1 MSGADRRPLPRL
13 GAVSTVDHPSRLVS
27 DGGPGFGW
35 RVASPLLAVVLA
47 FVLAIV
53 GAAILSLAPLSD
65 DALGAVLTFAT
76 SLLLLAFAVLLWRS
90 LPAHNERWAVRPPED
105 VRAIGLGVALG
116 LALLVGAA
124 IIVASGAAI
133 DPTVERRLDDIELVG
148 SEPWQLGLLV
158 ISLVVLAPLG
168 EELLFR
174 ALLLR
179 GLVRRIR
186 FWPAALLSSL
196 AFASAHIDSYM
207 LWPRAISL
215 LGTGIVLAL
224 IYRRWGYWA
233 SVAAHATVNL
243 VAAVALVVQST

>member
-1 MSGADRRPLPRL
+1 MGTLE
-13 GAVSTVDHPSRLVS
+13 HPSPLR
-27 DGGPGFGW
+27 GEGPGFGW

-47 FVLAIV
+47 FVLAI
-53 GAAILSLAPLSD
+53 AAAGLLSLAPLSD
-65 DALGAVLTFAT
+65 DALGAALTFAT
-76 SLLLLAFAVLLWRS
+76 SALLLVFAVLLWRS
-90 LPAHNERWAVRPPED
+90 LPPVSRRWAVRPPED
-105 VRAIGLGVALG
+105 FRAIGFGMALG

-133 DPTVERRLDDIELVG
+133 DPTVERRLDDIEITG

-158 ISLVVLAPLG
+158 VSLVVFAPLG

-179 GLVRRIR
+179 GLVRRLR
-186 FWPAALLSSL
+186 FWPAAVVSSL
-196 AFASAHIDSYM
+196 AFAAAHFDSYL

-215 LGTGIVLAL
+215 LATGIVLAL

-233 SVAAHATVNL
+233 SVSAHATVNA
-243 VAAVALVVQST
+243 VAAAALVVEST

>member
-1 MSGADRRPLPRL
+1 M
-13 GAVSTVDHPSRLVS
+13 STVDHPSPLAQ

-53 GAAILSLAPLSD
+53 AAGLLSLAPLSD
-65 DALGAVLTFAT
+65 DALGAALTFAT
-76 SLLLLAFAVLLWRS
+76 SLLLLVFAVLLWRS
-90 LPAHNERWAVRPPED
+90 LPETNQRWAVRPPED
-105 VRAIGLGVALG
+105 VRAIGFGVALG
-116 LALLVGAA
+116 LGLLVGAG
-124 IIVASGAAI
+124 IIVATGAAL
-133 DPTVERRLDDIELVG
+133 DPTVERRLDDIEIVG
-148 SEPWQLGLLV
+148 SEPWQLVLLV

-186 FWPAALLSSL
+186 FWPAALISSL
-196 AFASAHIDSYM
+196 AFASAHLDSYL

-215 LGTGIVLAL
+215 FGTGIVLAL

-233 SVAAHATVNL
+233 AVAAHATVNA
-243 VAAVALVVQST
+243 VAAVALVIEST

>member
-1 MSGADRRPLPRL
+1 MGTL
-13 GAVSTVDHPSRLVS
+13 DHPTRLRR
-27 DGGPGFGW
+27 DDGPGFGW

-47 FVLAIV
+47 FVLAV
-53 GAAILSLAPLSD
+53 VAAGLLSLAPLSD
-65 DALGAVLTFAT
+65 DALGAALTFAT
-76 SLLLLAFAVLLWRS
+76 SLLLLVFAVLLWRS
-90 LPAHNERWAVRPPED
+90 LPPANQRWAVRPPD
-105 VRAIGLGVALG
+105 DLRAIGFGMALG

-133 DPTVERRLDDIELVG
+133 DPTVERRLDDIEIVG
-148 SEPWQLGLLV
+148 SEPWQLALLV
-158 ISLVVLAPLG
+158 VSLVVLAPLG

-179 GLVRRIR
+179 GLVRRLR
-186 FWPAALLSSL
+186 FWPAALVSSL
-196 AFASAHIDSYM
+196 AFAAAHFDSYL

-233 SVAAHATVNL
+233 SVSAHATVNA
-243 VAAVALVVQST
+243 VAAAALVVEST